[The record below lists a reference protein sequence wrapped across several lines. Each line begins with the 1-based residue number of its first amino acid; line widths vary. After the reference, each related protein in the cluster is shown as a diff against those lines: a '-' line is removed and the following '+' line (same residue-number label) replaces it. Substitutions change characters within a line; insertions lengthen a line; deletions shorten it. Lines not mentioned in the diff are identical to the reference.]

1 MNGWREKVRQD
12 VLVMK
17 SSTLVKGAQ
26 TNPGRIRTKARY
38 TRSLKRTRKDL
49 AANNQQQETPK
60 QQYQEQNTARNSI
73 DTMPIPRFEGDAL
86 RNRDALKIEGKNK
99 NGTILEEKPL
109 LVLDVNGVLCRR
121 IRSQGGDDAKA
132 IATYRSSLGRV
143 AHTEVVPRTDLQ
155 QFLNLLDSHFVLA
168 IWSSAKQKTLKKL
181 IPMLFPSEVSVSFY
195 LFIYLFCFFFRLVLA
210 FLHSCLYP
218 SSPPSIRY
226 QSVFYLCGG
235 KKSVMS
241 FQRHPIQ

>member
-12 VLVMK
+12 VQVMK

-86 RNRDALKIEGKNK
+86 RNRDSLKIEGKNK

-195 LFIYLFCFFFRLVLA
+195 LFIYLFCFFFS
-210 FLHSCLYP
+210 FSFGI
-218 SSPPSIRY
+218 SSLLPLPFFSP
-226 QSVFYLCGG
+226 F
-235 KKSVMS
+235 
-241 FQRHPIQ
+241 H